1 MCKHWIRETC
11 LLKTFSKTRIEN
23 SPYKTSL
30 LYRKCSIQKSD
41 QFYNNEKRVL
51 LCLNLLLL
59 KMDTFYA
66 LCLVS
71 FTLTGTQDFY
81 YTCCFK
87 LVYMPLIVVSIVVL
101 CVKACVYE
109 VINADVV
116 VISGVTS
123 AQIQL
128 QVAASHTV
136 ANEGETI
143 DFVCR
148 VTNAKYGDLIYLTK
162 QVINDGEAP
171 VSVRPPQPHR
181 V

>member
-1 MCKHWIRETC
+1 M
-11 LLKTFSKTRIEN
+11 
-23 SPYKTSL
+23 TS
-30 LYRKCSIQKSD
+30 
-41 QFYNNEKRVL
+41 F
-51 LCLNLLLL
+51 
-59 KMDTFYA
+59 
-66 LCLVS
+66 
-71 FTLTGTQDFY
+71 
-81 YTCCFK
+81 
-87 LVYMPLIVVSIVVL
+87 
-101 CVKACVYE
+101 
-109 VINADVV
+109 NADVI

-162 QVINDGEAP
+162 QVINEGEAP

-181 V
+181 QVDNRAVTIPAATRAPR